1 MNNYLKYLF
10 KILFFLFLS
19 AALGNAYGQSLA
31 LQSKSDRATNQD
43 DKEALSNALLEIGK
57 KHQVR
62 FSFDKE
68 VVENRFVEKGKL
80 PDATLEDALNSLL
93 KPFQLDYKKIDDVH
107 YVIIRGNNKGDKIKK
122 VSKESL
128 QEASLEHRLNG
139 NNFLY
144 QSIPPGRVKQNLEQ
158 TISGTVTDEESGEP
172 LPGVNVLAK
181 GTTTGTV
188 TGIDGKYRLTVDDD
202 IETVVFSSIGYLSQ
216 EVAINGRS
224 TINVVLTTDIKSLS
238 EVVVIG
244 YGTQI
249 ESRVTGSIARADP
262 EDMARV
268 STPTVGQALQGR
280 VPGVFIKNQNGQPG
294 QNKTAINIRGFG
306 EPLYI
311 VDGLPV
317 DEAVFSNLNPNDI
330 AELNVLK
337 DAASAAVYG
346 ARAGNGVVL
355 VTTKRGT
362 AGDIQFSYRGDVGL
376 QGLTMVPDAIDSWEY
391 MALFNMRNLDQGI
404 GLRWSPAT
412 VADFRAHNDG
422 SDPENFPSVDMFEL
436 IPRKTAPMIT
446 HDLSLRG
453 GSERV
458 RYFISGNM
466 FDQTGLERNVFGD
479 TDTKF
484 KRYNI
489 RGNVDVNVSEKF
501 DFNLDMSYNLQ
512 NFYGPRNAFEGTN
525 WSQGQGIFA
534 RSGRWRPFHSIEE
547 LPGGHL
553 EFPRGAPEGQTVNP
567 LNLASADIGGS
578 QEFQRGFIDFKL
590 GGKYQLLPG
599 LSTSAT
605 INYQGTNLQEKMF
618 QKRGPEY
625 RYNADTEQHE
635 FVRALNADTRVERR
649 NSQTENINF
658 QYFLNGDFS
667 FGEDHTLTSM
677 YVFEFIQQDFER
689 IDASRILYEF
699 PIAQLSAGPP
709 SQQFNNDVIS
719 RNKRMGHI
727 GRISYNYAD
736 KYSLEVSARYDGSM
750 RFPEDSRWGFFP
762 SVSGA
767 WNVTE
772 ESFMQDIGA
781 LNFLTFLKLR
791 GSWGRLGFDA
801 AGDFQFLSTFSFD
814 DFYIFQDKT
823 LRRTISTDGLP
834 NPNITWEKMDIIN
847 FGLDASFWEGK
858 LEATFDVFRR
868 HRFDVLGQRI
878 LEVPPVVGAVLPQ
891 QNFQEFENQGLELS
905 LQHSNTINSNWNYS
919 IGGNFGIYEEI
930 VEHTDEP
937 DFINKEVERREKQ
950 IGRRVITGGRN
961 NVDIFYLE
969 TDGLFTSQEE
979 IDNWAD
985 IDGSGNRSIQI
996 GDARVIDRNGDGR
1009 ITDADKYI
1017 ATSGTQPRMTFGFQ
1031 TRVSWKGLELVSFWQ
1046 GASRF
1051 GWNLTWSEFEAPF
1064 PSNGVA
1070 LQKDI
1075 NDAYIPENEFGLPTV
1090 SAAAARWP
1098 RASGRFDND
1107 YDMFLIDGSYLRLKQ
1122 LQLGYTLPTNLID
1135 MIGLRR
1141 VKVYAGGT
1149 NLLTFS
1155 DLDFL
1160 DPEIDEDP
1168 AQFFGNYHPQTRVI
1182 NFGIEIDF

>member
-1 MNNYLKYLF
+1 
-10 KILFFLFLS
+10 
-19 AALGNAYGQSLA
+19 LA
-31 LQSKSDRATNQD
+31 LQSAPEGVLAQD
-43 DKEALSNALLEIGK
+43 DKETLSQALVEIGK
-57 KHQVR
+57 KYQVR

-68 VVENRFVEKGKL
+68 IIENKFIKNDNL
-80 PDATLEDALNSLL
+80 PDTILEDMLNTLL
-93 KPFQLDYKKIDDVH
+93 KPLQLDYKKIDDVH
-107 YVIIRGNNKGDKIKK
+107 YVIFKANQRGNKVKK
-122 VSKESL
+122 VTKEAFQEVSL
-128 QEASLEHRLNG
+128 KPSLRANTFNH
-139 NNFLY
+139 
-144 QSIPPGRVKQNLEQ
+144 QSIPPGVHTKSLEK
-158 TISGTVTDEESGEP
+158 TISGKVTDLSTDEP
-172 LPGVNVLAK
+172 LPGVNILAK
-181 GTTTGTV
+181 GTSTGTV
-188 TGIDGKYRLTVDDD
+188 TDVEGNYRLTVADDV
-202 IETVVFSSIGYLSQ
+202 TTLVFSSIGFETL
-216 EVAINGRS
+216 EEEINGRS
-224 TINVVLTTDIKSLS
+224 VINISLSPDIQSLS
-238 EVVVIG
+238 EVVVVG

-249 ESRVTGSIARADP
+249 ESRVTGSVARADP
-262 EDMARV
+262 EAMARV

-317 DEAVFSNLNPNDI
+317 SEAVFSNLNPNDI

-362 AGDIQFSYRGDVGL
+362 TGDIQFAYRGDVGL

-391 MALFNMRNLDQGI
+391 MALFNMRNLDRGI
-404 GLRWSPAT
+404 DLRWLPAT
-412 VADFRAHNDG
+412 VAEFRANNDG

-436 IPRKTAPMIT
+436 IPRNAAPMFT

-453 GSERV
+453 GSENV
-458 RYFISGNM
+458 RYFISGNI

-479 TDTKF
+479 TDTRF

-489 RGNVDVNVSEKF
+489 RGNVDIDVSER
-501 DFNLDMSYNLQ
+501 FNFNFDMSYNLQ
-512 NFYGPRNAFEGTN
+512 DFYGPRNAFEGTG
-525 WSQGQGIFA
+525 WGQGQGIFA

-547 LPGGHL
+547 LPGGHRD
-553 EFPRGAPEGQTVNP
+553 FPRGAPEGQTVNP

-590 GGKYQLLPG
+590 GGEYQLLPG
-599 LSTSAT
+599 LSTRAT
-605 INYQGTNLQEKMF
+605 INYQGTSLQEKMF

-625 RYNADTEQHE
+625 RYNPDTEEHE
-635 FVRALNADTRVERR
+635 FVRALNSDTRVERR

-677 YVFEFIQQDFER
+677 YVFEFIQRDFER
-689 IDASRILYEF
+689 VDASRIFYDF

-727 GRISYNYAD
+727 GRVSYNYAD

-750 RFPEDSRWGFFP
+750 RFPENSRWGFFP

-767 WNVTE
+767 WNITE
-772 ESFMQDIGA
+772 ESFMQNIGISS
-781 LNFLTFLKLR
+781 FLTFLKLR

-801 AGDFQFLSTFSFD
+801 AGDFQFLSTFSFNN
-814 DFYIFQDKT
+814 FYIFQDDN

-834 NPNITWEKMDIIN
+834 NPDITWEKMDIIN

-858 LEATFDVFRR
+858 LEGTFDVFRR
-868 HRFDVLGQRI
+868 HRFDVLGRRI
-878 LEVPPVVGAVLPQ
+878 LEVPPVVGAVLPR
-891 QNFQEFENQGLELS
+891 QNFQEFENRGLEFS
-905 LQHSNTINSNWNYS
+905 LQHNNTINTNWSYS
-919 IGGNFGIYEEI
+919 VGGNFGIYEEI
-930 VEHTDEP
+930 VLHTDEP
-937 DFINKEVERREKQ
+937 DFINKEVERREKL
-950 IGRRVITGGRN
+950 IDRRVITGGRN

-1009 ITDADKYI
+1009 ITDDDKYI

-1031 TRVSWKGLELVSFWQ
+1031 TRVQWKGLELVSFWQ

-1051 GWNLTWSEFEAPF
+1051 GWNLAWSEFEGPF

-1075 NDAYIPENEFGLPTV
+1075 RDAYIPENEFGLPTV
-1090 SAAAARWP
+1090 SATAARWP
-1098 RASGRFDND
+1098 RASGRFDSD

-1122 LQLGYTLPTNLID
+1122 LQLGYTLPNELID
-1135 MIGLRR
+1135 VLGLRR
-1141 VKVYAGGT
+1141 VKLYAGGT

-1182 NFGIEIDF
+1182 NFGLEIDF

>member
-1 MNNYLKYLF
+1 MDNYLKYLF
-10 KILFFLFLS
+10 KILFFLLLLTGF
-19 AALGNAYGQSLA
+19 GNAFAQSLA
-31 LQSKSDRATNQD
+31 LQSKSEGVSNQG
-43 DKEALSNALLEIGK
+43 DKEALSTTLLEIGK

-68 VVENRFVEKGKL
+68 IVENKFVNK
-80 PDATLEDALNSLL
+80 PTLSDTNLEELLNTLL
-93 KPFQLDYKKIDDVH
+93 IPLQLNYEKIDDVH
-107 YVIIRGNNKGDKIKK
+107 YVIFKGGKKSDNIKK
-122 VSKESL
+122 VSKEVL
-128 QEASLEHRLNG
+128 QEASLKPKLHSV
-139 NNFLY
+139 NFRY
-144 QSIPPGRVKQNLEQ
+144 QSTPQGNIAQNVEQ
-158 TISGTVTDEESGEP
+158 TISGKVTDGENGEP

-188 TGIDGKYRLTVDDD
+188 TGIEGNYRLTVDDD
-202 IETVVFSSIGYLSQ
+202 TETLVFSTIGYLSQ
-216 EVAINGRS
+216 EVNIEGRS
-224 TINVVLTTDIKSLS
+224 TIDIVLTPDIKSLS

-346 ARAGNGVVL
+346 ARAGNGVIL
-355 VTTKRGT
+355 VTTKRGS
-362 AGDIQFSYRGDVGL
+362 AGDVQFSYRGDIGF
-376 QGLTMVPDAIDSWEY
+376 QGLTMVPDVIDSWEY
-391 MALFNMRNLDQGI
+391 MSLFNMRNLDQGL
-404 GLRWSPAT
+404 GLRWTPAT
-412 VADFRAHNDG
+412 VAEFRANNNG
-422 SDPENFPSVDMFEL
+422 QDPENFPSVDMFDL
-436 IPRKTAPMIT
+436 VVRDAAPMMT

-458 RYFISGNM
+458 RYFISGNL
-466 FDQTGLERNVFGD
+466 FDQTGLERNVFGG
-479 TDTKF
+479 TDTRF

-489 RGNVDVNVSEKF
+489 RGNVDVDVSEKF
-501 DFNLDMSYNLQ
+501 SFNFDMSYNLQ
-512 NFYGPRNAFEGTN
+512 DFYGPRNAFEGTN

-553 EFPRGAPEGQTVNP
+553 DFPRGAPEGQTVNP
-567 LNLASADIGGS
+567 LNLASAAIGGS

-590 GGKYQLLPG
+590 GGEYQLLPG
-599 LSTSAT
+599 LSTRAT

-625 RYNADTEQHE
+625 RYNPDTEEHE

-658 QYFLNGDFS
+658 QYFLNGDHT
-667 FGEDHTLTSM
+667 FGEKHTLTSM

-689 IDASRILYEF
+689 IDASRILYDF

-709 SQQFNNDVIS
+709 SQQFNSDVIS

-750 RFPEDSRWGFFP
+750 RFPEESRWGFFP

-767 WNVTE
+767 WNITE
-772 ESFMQDIGA
+772 ESFMQDINA

-814 DFYIFQDKT
+814 NFYIFEGNN

-834 NPNITWEKMDIIN
+834 NPNITWEKMDIVN
-847 FGLDASFWEGK
+847 FGLDASFWEGR
-858 LEATFDVFRR
+858 LEATFDMFRR

-878 LEVPPVVGAVLPQ
+878 LDVSPVVGAVLPQ
-891 QNFQEFENQGLELS
+891 QNFQEFENRGLEFS
-905 LQHSNTINSNWNYS
+905 LQHNNTINGNWNYS
-919 IGGNFGIYEEI
+919 IGGNIGLYEEI
-930 VEHTDEP
+930 VINTDEP

-961 NVDIFYLE
+961 NVNVFYLE
-969 TDGLFTSQEE
+969 TDGLFSSQDE
-979 IDNWAD
+979 INNWAD
-985 IDGSGNRSIQI
+985 IDGNGNRSIQI

-1009 ITDADKYI
+1009 ITNDDKYI
-1017 ATSGTQPRMTFGFQ
+1017 ATSGTQPRMIFGFQ
-1031 TRVSWKGLELVSFWQ
+1031 TRIAWKGLELVSFWQ

-1051 GWNLTWSEFEAPF
+1051 GWNLTWSEFESPF

-1075 NDAYIPENEFGLPTV
+1075 RDAYVPENEFGLPTV
-1090 SAAAARWP
+1090 SAAEARWP
-1098 RASGRFDND
+1098 RASGRFNSD
-1107 YDMFLIDGSYLRLKQ
+1107 YDMFLIDGSYIRLKQ
-1122 LQLGYTLPTNLID
+1122 LQLGYTLPSSLIEV
-1135 MIGLRR
+1135 IGLRR
-1141 VKVYAGGT
+1141 VKLYAGGT

-1155 DLDFL
+1155 DIDFL
-1160 DPEIDEDP
+1160 DPEIDENP